1 MRIANRL
8 GNGIGLVALAASFA
22 LASPGVKIVHAE
34 TVTSQEA
41 PAQCH
46 AAAER
51 AHSKDAELAAFLDQ
65 LRGEHSRPAPRERP
79 GVVVLN
85 NRGYNYAQ
93 GQHIELDAVLAEM
106 DARR

>member
-1 MRIANRL
+1 MRPTSRL
-8 GNGIGLVALAASFA
+8 GTGLGLIALAASFA

-34 TVTSQEA
+34 TLAAEEA

-51 AHSKDAELAAFLDQ
+51 QHSKDAQLAAFLDQ
-65 LRGEHSRPAPRERP
+65 LRSQQPRGERP
-79 GVVVLN
+79 EIVLLN
-85 NRGYNYAQ
+85 NRGYNY
-93 GQHIELDAVLAEM
+93 GPVPIELDAILGEA